1 MEPSD
6 SVAYYNKGNVL
17 LGLKRFEEAIISYDE
32 KIKLD
37 PTHSGVYYNK
47 GKALE
52 SLKKYQEAN
61 ICYDKAKQLNKE

>member
-1 MEPSD
+1 
-6 SVAYYNKGNVL
+6 
-17 LGLKRFEEAIISYDE
+17 
-32 KIKLD
+32 LD

-61 ICYDKAKQLNKE
+61 ICYDKAKELNKE